1 MNVIVICMDTL
12 RRDYLGCYGNAS
24 IRTPAIDA
32 FAARATCCD
41 RAYCGSFPTVPMRTD
56 AFTGNCNWP
65 RYGWKPLGDE
75 EITVTQCLREA
86 GYHTGLILDTSNM
99 VPAKFPR
106 DFHEY
111 DLIGPPPQN
120 TTKPNDIE
128 MPFPAENVRQGGG
141 GYRRDMARMA
151 HMRHE
156 TDWFVAR
163 TMIRAGEWLEDNY
176 QREPFFLWV
185 DTFEIHEIWRAPDY
199 YTRLYSP
206 GPFEGHDYCFPNY
219 GYIDIYT
226 RQEYDRLRARYAA
239 EVTLTDK
246 WVGVLLRQI
255 EEMGLLDSTMV
266 MLVSDHGMY
275 LGEHSRMGKHTVD
288 QNDPWPIYEEVGGI
302 PLIVWLPGAKR
313 PKRVSAL
320 VQAADIAPTIID
332 AAGAG
337 GPGMYGRSIVPLLSG
352 DARRHWDFVFTS
364 RHCGS
369 GPGPSGARRSHITV
383 TGPRYSLVVGREPFE
398 AELFDRR
405 DDLWQLDNC
414 IKKHPR
420 IAKQMLDA
428 LVEFMRAGGSD
439 EEYIDA
445 YARI

>member
-12 RRDYLGCYGNAS
+12 RRDALGCFGNRR
-24 IRTPAIDA
+24 IRTPAMDA
-32 FAARATCCD
+32 FAARATCFD

-86 GYHTGLILDTSNM
+86 GYQTGLMLDTSNM

-111 DLIGPPPQN
+111 DLIGPPPEN
-120 TTKPNDIE
+120 KVKPNDIE

-141 GYRRDMARMA
+141 GYRRDMARMS

-156 TDWFVAR
+156 IDWFVAR
-163 TMIRAGEWLEDNY
+163 TMIRAGGWLEDNFAS
-176 QREPFFLWV
+176 QPFFLWV

-219 GYIDIYT
+219 GYTDIYT
-226 RQEYDRLRARYAA
+226 QAELERLQARYAA

-246 WVGVLLRQI
+246 WVDVLLRQI

-275 LGEHSRMGKHTVD
+275 LGEHNRMGKHTVRED
-288 QNDPWPIYEEVGGI
+288 DPWPLYEEVAGI
-302 PLIVWLPGAKR
+302 PLIVWLPGGKR
-313 PKRVSAL
+313 PKRSNAL
-320 VQAADIAPTIID
+320 VQAADIAPTILD
-332 AAGAG
+332 AAGAE
-337 GPGMYGRSIVPLLSG
+337 GPTMYGRSVLPVLTG
-352 DARRHWDFVFTS
+352 EAREVWDLVFTS

-369 GPGPSGARRSHITV
+369 GPGPSANRPSHITA
-383 TGPRYSLVVGREPFE
+383 TGPRYSLVVGPEPFE
-398 AELFDRR
+398 AELFDLQK
-405 DDLWQLDNC
+405 DPGQQHNC

-420 IAKQMLDA
+420 IAKQMHAA
-428 LVEFMRAGGSD
+428 LVDFMREGGSD
-439 EEYIDA
+439 EEYIRG
-445 YARI
+445 YARL